1 MLTRPLLLLASVCLL
16 QARYKK
22 TELCHTCAKLKNCC
36 QTCILDLQFGLP
48 LAVRDQALAEHE
60 KLSMPKSDV
69 GRGYMIEQIE
79 REQDMLGSVGQ
90 TSVVDMSTVQ
100 KGSMLDRLAKRAPYY
115 KRNLAHRCSFFA
127 RGECNR
133 GVLCPFLHEMPPD
146 SSDGMGQ
153 QNFKDRYYGNNDPVA
168 RKMLRRAT
176 SSPGLLNPPDD
187 KSITTLW
194 VGGLDAET
202 TEDDLRSRF
211 YPFGELQSIRVVPA
225 KSCAFVTFQ
234 NRVAAEEAAK
244 KLHEKLQIRGQPV
257 KMSWGKPKGEAGPG
271 AAGNSGAALLGSYS
285 GSSAAAAAASSSGGP
300 PGMAGPPGVSRPS
313 APPGISF
320 PAPPPGIGQL
330 HLAAADP
337 RQNASKL
344 PM

>member
-1 MLTRPLLLLASVCLL
+1 
-16 QARYKK
+16 
-22 TELCHTCAKLKNCC
+22 
-36 QTCILDLQFGLP
+36 
-48 LAVRDQALAEHE
+48 
-60 KLSMPKSDV
+60 MPKSDV
-69 GRGYMIEQIE
+69 GRGYMIEQLE

-146 SSDGMGQ
+146 ASDGMGQ

-168 RKMLRRAT
+168 KKMLRRAT
-176 SSPGLLNPPDD
+176 SSPSLLNPPDD

-194 VGGLDAET
+194 VGGLDGET

-211 YPFGELQSIRVVPA
+211 YPFGELQSIRVVSA
-225 KSCAFVTFQ
+225 KGCAFVTFQ
-234 NRVAAEEAAK
+234 SRVAAEEAAK
-244 KLHEKLQIRGQPV
+244 KLHEKLQIRGQFV
-257 KMSWGKPKGEAGPG
+257 KMSWGKPKGDREGGAAAA
-271 AAGNSGAALLGSYS
+271 AAGNSGAALLSFG
-285 GSSAAAAAASSSGGP
+285 AAAAAASSSGGGGP
-300 PGMAGPPGVSRPS
+300 PGVAGPPGVSRPS
-313 APPGISF
+313 APPGVSF